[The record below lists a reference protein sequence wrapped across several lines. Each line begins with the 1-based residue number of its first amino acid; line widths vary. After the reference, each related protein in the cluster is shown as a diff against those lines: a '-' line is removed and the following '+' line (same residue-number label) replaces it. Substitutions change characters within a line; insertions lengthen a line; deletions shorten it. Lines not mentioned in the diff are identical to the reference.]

1 MEDQLDEIRVDLNPD
16 TTAKVISDFEIKQ
29 LVAELRA
36 VKIEMAEIRNL
47 IIVHTNVFCLFYIIF
62 MKINS
67 IRY

>member
-1 MEDQLDEIRVDLNPD
+1 MEDQLDEIRVDFNPD